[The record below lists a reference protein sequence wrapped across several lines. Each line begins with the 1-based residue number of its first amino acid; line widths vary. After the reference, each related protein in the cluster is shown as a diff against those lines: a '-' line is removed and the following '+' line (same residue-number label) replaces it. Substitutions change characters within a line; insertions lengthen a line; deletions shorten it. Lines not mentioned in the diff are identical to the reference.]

1 MCLDDL
7 EHIVES
13 DAEATSCLFGILL
26 VLGGTFISVEDGFQL
41 AFGDADTLVIY
52 LNIYMLLILEG
63 GNLNVDFVLLVFGGV
78 IYHVA
83 DGFLQIFLVCRD
95 GGASDM
101 SGNVDGFG

>member
-1 MCLDDL
+1 
-7 EHIVES
+7 
-13 DAEATSCLFGILL
+13 
-26 VLGGTFISVEDGFQL
+26 
-41 AFGDADTLVIY
+41 
-52 LNIYMLLILEG
+52 MLLILEG
-63 GNLNVDFVLLVFGGV
+63 GNLNVDFVLRVFGGV